1 MASSFR
7 TSFRRFRGRS
17 HLAFMV
23 YVNFNLIGVGTATP
37 MMVDTAASP
46 RSQMIAVS
54 TGVVVTAVAFLS
66 ICGLIILSRKE
77 VKGLADTKRFRQLA
91 RLMMITY
98 TLLLAIALLSAV
110 VFRSPFPILLSFF
123 VLANL
128 AVTLEV
134 CNRPRVEEPSNAR
147 SLQE

>member
-17 HLAFMV
+17 YLAFI
-23 YVNFNLIGVGTATP
+23 VNVNLMLIGPATSMP
-37 MMVDTAASP
+37 VMMSQEANP
-46 RSQMIAVS
+46 RSQMIAVL
-54 TGVVVTAVAFLS
+54 TGVVVTAVAF
-66 ICGLIILSRKE
+66 LSRKE

-91 RLMMITY
+91 RVMTITY

-134 CNRPRVEEPSNAR
+134 CNRPRVEETSNAR